1 MAIVDV
7 ADVDRDFGREGEG
20 FGQVDLDAGHGLQVL
35 VGKVHFRACVVK
47 TINQQPSL
55 GAAPAC
61 VNGCGACSAT
71 NCLPD
76 QQKAN
81 YTEIKAVIRPTHT
94 MPFRALFLALLLA
107 VIPISGWSENR
118 VELHVFW
125 SLSCPHCQEAL
136 PQLSALA
143 AEHPWVICRRMKSPA
158 PVALTR

>member
-1 MAIVDV
+1 MA
-7 ADVDRDFGREGEG
+7 
-20 FGQVDLDAGHGLQVL
+20 AGL
-35 VGKVHFRACVVK
+35 
-47 TINQQPSL
+47 
-55 GAAPAC
+55 AP
-61 VNGCGACSAT
+61 AT

-81 YTEIKAVIRPTHT
+81 YTEVKAVIRPTHT

-107 VIPISGWSENR
+107 VTPISGWSDNR

-143 AEHPWVICRRMKSPA
+143 AEHPWVDLQTHEITHST
-158 PVALTR
+158 VALTR